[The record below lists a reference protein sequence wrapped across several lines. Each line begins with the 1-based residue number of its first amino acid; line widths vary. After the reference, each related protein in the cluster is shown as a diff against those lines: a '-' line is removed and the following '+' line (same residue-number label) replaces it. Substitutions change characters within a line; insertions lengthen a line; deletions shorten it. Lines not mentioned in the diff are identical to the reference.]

1 MGSSPISGTS
11 LLKLR
16 SLSDFFTYFF
26 DLTPRRFYYLFILI
40 MLRLSQYVHI
50 KKTKKQKNSIGGGAT
65 LYQNKKSMSL
75 KFILACRAHY
85 IPFLIFSLFT
95 TLLGSSLVITS
106 QYNTF
111 AAPGAPSASPI
122 ITVSSDP
129 SVDFNFT
136 QTELASSTFKHSS
149 SLIDVYTNNSTGA
162 TAYISS
168 IDEDTNLNHSDPS
181 ALQKIPSIITPLA
194 DAAFNSKTWGYRAAP
209 GSPTGDYHPIPKAS
223 TPDTLFNK
231 NSAFRIKH
239 FIDFGVKAGPD
250 LLAGNYSKQII
261 FTVISNYVPTTA
273 TFIPGPLFYKKVHS
287 VHPSLDAEV
296 FKRATTAPTNLASA
310 QVVSTADSALPIY
323 LWYDSTSKTILWW
336 SDADITYANEDASRM
351 FSEIN
356 VGVKDVQLIDI
367 TGINTSKTKNM
378 SRMFHTGPKLVKK
391 INITDLD
398 TSSAEDMSY
407 MFASDKDIAY
417 PINVDPIDFSHINT
431 SRVKNMAGIFHGS
444 HLPSIDV
451 HHFDT
456 SQVTDLSFAFAR
468 LKNVTSLDLSGWN
481 TRNVTSMNS
490 TFVYSENITDLNVSG
505 WQNDSATDM
514 AAMFGRL
521 TKLNNFQHTG
531 FTTKS
536 AVNMEFMF
544 SHCHALT
551 NLDLREF
558 DTSNVTHMKYM
569 FEEMTHLSHIDV
581 SSFRTHNVVDMSFM
595 FSHWSAVPVLQ
606 TLDLSNFDTSNVVT
620 MEAMFQDQSN
630 LTSLNVSSFDTR
642 KVTNMK
648 NMFLSTMKNPG
659 NGTLDISSFDT
670 RSLTEAEAMFT
681 NAGMKTIL
689 VSPSFTVAGL
699 TTSPQKMFEHTSNIV
714 GGNGTAY
721 VWPNYN
727 SDYAHID
734 TPGNPGYF
742 TQK

>member
-1 MGSSPISGTS
+1 MFIS
-11 LLKLR
+11 KN
-16 SLSDFFTYFF
+16 
-26 DLTPRRFYYLFILI
+26 
-40 MLRLSQYVHI
+40 
-50 KKTKKQKNSIGGGAT
+50 KKTVSGGGAT

-181 ALQKIPSIITPLA
+181 ALQKIPSITTPLA
-194 DAAFNSKTWGYRAAP
+194 DTAFNSKTWGYRAAP

-250 LLAGNYSKQII
+250 LLAGTYSKQII

-273 TFIPGPLFYKKVHS
+273 TFIEGPDFNDVVRDITPTK
-287 VHPSLDAEV
+287 DINV
-296 FKRATTAPTNLASA
+296 FKRSSVAPPNLALA
-310 QVVSTADSALPIY
+310 RIVSTPDSGRPIY
-323 LWYDSTSKTILWW
+323 LWYDTVNKTLLWW
-336 SDADITYANEDASRM
+336 SDADISYANINAGFM
-351 FSEIN
+351 FRDLN
-356 VGVKDVQLIDI
+356 DGDNDVSVIDT
-367 TGINTSKTKNM
+367 TGIDTSKTKDM
-378 SRMFHTGPKLVKK
+378 RFMFHSGKKLVK
-391 INITDLD
+391 DLIIGNLNTSQVENMRYMFGSDDSNTGTVSPSPIDLSHFD
-398 TSSAEDMSY
+398 TSNVRDMEG
-407 MFASDKDIAY
+407 MFQ
-417 PINVDPIDFSHINT
+417 
-431 SRVKNMAGIFHGS
+431 GS
-444 HLPSIDV
+444 HLPNIDV
-451 HHFDT
+451 RHFDVGR
-456 SQVTDLSFAFAR
+456 VTNLSFTFAR
-468 LKNVTSLDLSGWN
+468 LKNVRQLDLSGWN
-481 TRNVTSMNS
+481 TRNVTNMNS

-521 TKLNNFQHTG
+521 TNLNNFQHAG

-630 LTSLNVSSFDTR
+630 LTNLNISSFDTR

-659 NGTLDISSFDT
+659 NGTLDLSSFDT

-727 SDYAHID
+727 SGYAHID
-734 TPGNPGYF
+734 APGNPGYF

>member
-1 MGSSPISGTS
+1 MFIS
-11 LLKLR
+11 KN
-16 SLSDFFTYFF
+16 
-26 DLTPRRFYYLFILI
+26 
-40 MLRLSQYVHI
+40 
-50 KKTKKQKNSIGGGAT
+50 QKIVSGGGAT
-65 LYQNKKSMSL
+65 LYQNKKSKSL
-75 KFILACRAHY
+75 KFILARRAHY

-95 TLLGSSLVITS
+95 TLLGSSLVIAF

-111 AAPGAPSASPI
+111 AAPGTPSTSPI

-136 QTELASSTFKHSS
+136 QTELASSTFKQGSF
-149 SLIDVYTNNSTGA
+149 LIDVYTNNSTGA

-181 ALQKIPSIITPLA
+181 VLQKIPSITTSLA
-194 DAAFNSKTWGYRAAP
+194 DTAFSSKTWGYRAAP
-209 GSPTGDYHPIPKAS
+209 VLPTGNYYPIPKAS
-223 TPDTLFNK
+223 TPDILFTR
-231 NSAFRIKH
+231 NSSFGLKH
-239 FIDFGVKAGPD
+239 FLDIGVKSGPD

-261 FTVISNYVPTTA
+261 FTVISNYVPTTT
-273 TFIPGPLFYKKVHS
+273 TFIPGPLFYKKVHD

-296 FKRATTAPTNLASA
+296 FKRATSAPTNLASA

-323 LWYDSTSKTILWW
+323 LWYDSASKSLLWW
-336 SDADITYANEDASRM
+336 SDADIAYTNEDASKM

-356 VGVKDVQLIDI
+356 VGVNDVQLIDI

-378 SRMFHTGPKLVKK
+378 SRMFHTGSKLVKK

-407 MFASDKDIAY
+407 MFASDKDITH

-431 SRVKNMAGIFHGS
+431 SLVKNMEGIFYGS
-444 HLPSIDV
+444 RLSTIDV
-451 HHFDT
+451 RHFDI
-456 SQVTDLSFAFAR
+456 SRVTNLSFAFAH

-481 TRNVTSMNS
+481 TRNVTNMNS
-490 TFVYSENITDLNVSG
+490 TFVYSENVTDLNVSG

-521 TKLNNFQHTG
+521 TNLNNFQHAG
-531 FTTKS
+531 FTTKN
-536 AVNMEFMF
+536 VQNMEFMF

-558 DTSNVTHMKYM
+558 DTSNVTNMKFM
-569 FEEMTHLSHIDV
+569 FEEMTNLASLDV
-581 SSFRTHNVVDMSFM
+581 SSFRTHNVLDMSYM

-606 TLDLSNFDTSNVVT
+606 NLDLSNFDTSNVVN
-620 MEAMFQDQSN
+620 MQAMFQGQAN
-630 LTSLNVSSFDTR
+630 LINLNISSFDTR
-642 KVTNMK
+642 KVTKMV
-648 NMFLSTMKNPG
+648 NMFLSSMKNPG

-670 RSLTEAEAMFT
+670 RSLTEAEAMFS
-681 NAGMKTIL
+681 GSGVKTIL

-699 TTSPQKMFEHTSNIV
+699 SSAPQKMFEHTSNVV
-714 GGNGTAY
+714 GGNGTSY

-734 TPGNPGYF
+734 TPGDPGYF

>member
-1 MGSSPISGTS
+1 MFIS
-11 LLKLR
+11 KN
-16 SLSDFFTYFF
+16 
-26 DLTPRRFYYLFILI
+26 
-40 MLRLSQYVHI
+40 
-50 KKTKKQKNSIGGGAT
+50 KKTVSGGGAT

-75 KFILACRAHY
+75 KLILACRAHY

-111 AAPGAPSASPI
+111 AAPGAPATSPI
-122 ITVSSDP
+122 ITISNPASI
-129 SVDFNFT
+129 DFSFT
-136 QTELASSTFKHSS
+136 QAELASSTFKHESS
-149 SLIDVYTNNSTGA
+149 IIDVYTDNPTGA
-162 TAYISS
+162 TGYISS
-168 IDEDTNLNHSDPS
+168 IDEDTSLNHSDAS
-181 ALQKIPSIITPLA
+181 VTQKITSITASLA
-194 DAAFNSKTWGYRAAP
+194 DTSFSSKNWGYRA
-209 GSPTGDYHPIPKAS
+209 SSSVTTGNYLPIPKAS
-223 TPDTLFNK
+223 TPDILFTK
-231 NSAFRIKH
+231 NAAFSHKH
-239 FIDFGVKAGPD
+239 FLDFGVKSGPD
-250 LLAGNYSKQII
+250 LLAGTYSKQIV

-273 TFIPGPLFYKKVHS
+273 TFIEGPTFNDIVRDITPTKDVN
-287 VHPSLDAEV
+287 V
-296 FKRATTAPTNLASA
+296 FKRSSVAPPNLALA
-310 QVVSTADSALPIY
+310 RIVSTPDSGRPIY
-323 LWYDSTSKTILWW
+323 LWYDTTNKTLLWW
-336 SDADITYANEDASRM
+336 SDADISYANINAGFM
-351 FSEIN
+351 FRDLN
-356 VGVKDVQLIDI
+356 DGDNDVSVIDT
-367 TGINTSKTKNM
+367 TGIDTSKTKDM
-378 SRMFHTGPKLVKK
+378 RFMFHSGKKLVK
-391 INITDLD
+391 DLIIGNLNTSQVENMRYMFGSDDSNTGTVSPSLIDLSHFD
-398 TSSAEDMSY
+398 TSNVRDMEG
-407 MFASDKDIAY
+407 MFQ
-417 PINVDPIDFSHINT
+417 
-431 SRVKNMAGIFHGS
+431 GS
-444 HLPSIDV
+444 HLPNIDV
-451 HHFDT
+451 RHFDVGH
-456 SQVTDLSFAFAR
+456 VTNLSFTFAR
-468 LKNVTSLDLSGWN
+468 LKNVRQLDLSGWN
-481 TRNVTSMNS
+481 TRNITNMNS

-521 TKLNNFQHTG
+521 TNLRNFQHAG

-536 AVNMEFMF
+536 VQNMEFMF

-558 DTSNVTHMKYM
+558 DTSNVMNMKFM
-569 FEEMTHLSHIDV
+569 FEETTNLASLDV
-581 SSFRTHNVVDMSFM
+581 SSFRTHNVLDMSFM

-630 LTSLNVSSFDTR
+630 LTSLNISSFDTR

-659 NGTLDISSFDT
+659 NGTLDLSSFDT
-670 RSLTEAEAMFT
+670 RSLTEAEAMFS
-681 NAGMKTIL
+681 GSGVKTIL

-699 TTSPQKMFEHTSNIV
+699 SSAPQKMFEHTSNIV

>member
-1 MGSSPISGTS
+1 MFISKNKKQYRGGV
-11 LLKLR
+11 LLYIGINKR
-16 SLSDFFTYFF
+16 KN
-26 DLTPRRFYYLFILI
+26 PRRQDFA
-40 MLRLSQYVHI
+40 LSHHAWFVPL
-50 KKTKKQKNSIGGGAT
+50 TFFVSIIG
-65 LYQNKKSMSL
+65 
-75 KFILACRAHY
+75 
-85 IPFLIFSLFT
+85 
-95 TLLGSSLVITS
+95 TLLLSLISFS
-106 QYNTF
+106 QNSTF
-111 AAPGAPSASPI
+111 AALRSPTTSPV
-122 ITVSSDP
+122 ITVSSAP
-129 SVDFNFT
+129 SINFSFT
-136 QTELASSTFKHSS
+136 QAELASSTFKYESS
-149 SLIDVYTNNSTGA
+149 IIDVYTDNPTGA
-162 TAYISS
+162 TCYISS
-168 IDEDTNLNHSDPS
+168 IDEDTSLNHSDTS
-181 ALQKIPSIITPLA
+181 VTQKITSITASLA
-194 DAAFNSKTWGYRAAP
+194 DTSFSSKNWGYRA
-209 GSPTGDYHPIPKAS
+209 SSSVTTGNYLPIPKAS
-223 TPDTLFNK
+223 TPDILFTK
-231 NSAFRIKH
+231 NAAFSHKH
-239 FIDFGVKAGPD
+239 FLDFGVKSGPD
-250 LLAGNYSKQII
+250 LLAGTYSKQII
-261 FTVISNYVPTTA
+261 FTVISNYVPTAA
-273 TFIPGPLFYKKVHS
+273 TFLRGPEFNTKLKTIN
-287 VHPSLDAEV
+287 PSFDTEN
-296 FKRATTAPTNLASA
+296 FKRSSSAPASLSSA
-310 QVVSTADSALPIY
+310 QIVSTPDSDRPIY
-323 LWYDSTSKTILWW
+323 LWYDTTAKTIFWW
-336 SDADITYANEDASRM
+336 TDADTAYANENASRM
-351 FSEIN
+351 FSDIN
-356 VGVKDVQLIDI
+356 TSVNDVQLIDT

-378 SRMFHTGPKLVKK
+378 GYMFYTGTKLVKH
-391 INITDLD
+391 INIDGFD
-398 TSSAEDMSY
+398 TRNVEDMGY
-407 MFASDKDIAY
+407 MFASEQNITS
-417 PINVDPIDFSHINT
+417 PISVDPIDFSHMNT
-431 SRVKNMAGIFHGS
+431 SKVKNMAGIFHGS

-558 DTSNVTHMKYM
+558 DTSNVTHMKFM

-630 LTSLNVSSFDTR
+630 LTSLNISSFDTR

-659 NGTLDISSFDT
+659 NGTLDLSSFDT

-727 SDYAHID
+727 SNYAHID
-734 TPGNPGYF
+734 APGNPGYF